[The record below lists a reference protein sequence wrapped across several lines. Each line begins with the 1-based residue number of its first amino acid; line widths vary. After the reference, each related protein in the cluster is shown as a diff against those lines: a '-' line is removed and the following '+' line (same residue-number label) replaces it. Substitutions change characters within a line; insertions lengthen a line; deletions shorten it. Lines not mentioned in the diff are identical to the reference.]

1 MTSDRVLRWCARSYA
16 QLLWVLRVR
25 DRRERQ
31 AIREDGERLL
41 TAAHAHGHLTLAAT
55 WLALVWDLVFIG
67 VRHDVAQAL
76 RALVRAPGVTVG
88 ISFLLGLGVAATT
101 TLFAFVDAVLL
112 RPLPY
117 DQPDRLVV
125 MWESNVSQDRIREG
139 PSPGN
144 VLDWV
149 ARTETSETFDAI
161 TASMTVSATLRG
173 RDGGTP
179 ITGVHVTRGFF
190 DVYRRQPRLGRT
202 FHADEFEGAAS
213 ITSRQA
219 SSGEP
224 VVVLSHHL
232 WQALGAEPQIVGR
245 TVYVE
250 GRDWRVIGVMPE
262 DFVVP
267 DAAAAF
273 WAPWDMRV
281 SYRGARFPHGPPRD
295 ARFLRV
301 VGRMKSGISIEGAEA
316 RMQAL
321 ASGLASEHP
330 DTNAGWSIRLFP
342 LADEIARTSRV
353 ELLLVFAAMFCL
365 LLLVCANVASLAIAR
380 GLDRAREMAIRL
392 ALGASGSR
400 VTRQLIAESVLSA
413 IVTMVI
419 AILLTAWWVDAAVSI
434 APAGIPRLHEVAM
447 NARVAS
453 FAAVLALLVTAAG
466 NAVPMFRASR
476 TPIAGALKDG
486 VAVSARASGR
496 LRAGLVVAEVAAAV
510 MLLVGAGLLARTFA
524 ELRRVDVGFDTS
536 NLLVMRITPDAAR
549 YRTAAQTSDY
559 YRRVLNSLREVSA
572 IESVAAVTALPMSTI
587 GSDFTRP
594 YWPEHAHAEGKQIS
608 DASIRM
614 ATPGYFGTL
623 GLRVMAGREFTDR
636 DDADAPRVVIINQ
649 TLARTA
655 WGTENPVGR
664 RLVLDYQRG
673 PYPYEVVGMVRDAR
687 HDGPRSE
694 PTPEIFIPHTQNP
707 YLVMNVIART
717 TLDPV
722 TVAQTARAHALRVD
736 PDQPVH
742 SVTTMDQL
750 LGDAVQLD
758 RFAMLL
764 ITLFAVGGLITA
776 AGGVYALLAYTV
788 VQRRREIA
796 LRMALGASP
805 RHIARSIVTESLVLA
820 VTGGTIGIVGAAASS
835 RFARTLLFGVAPQDP
850 TTLVTAVAVL
860 FVVVVAA
867 SWLPARRAAL
877 IDPGCAM
884 RM

>member
-1 MTSDRVLRWCARSYA
+1 MTSDRFLRWCARSYA

-25 DRRERQ
+25 DSRERH
-31 AIREDGERLL
+31 AIGEDGERLL
-41 TAAHAHGHLTLAAT
+41 KAAHAQGRVTLATT
-55 WLALVWDLVFIG
+55 WLALVWDLVFLG
-67 VRHDVAQAL
+67 AAHDLAQAL

-88 ISFLLGLGVAATT
+88 ISLLLGLGVAATT

-125 MWESNVSQDRIREG
+125 MWESNVSQDRLQEG

-149 ARTETSETFDAI
+149 ARNDAFDAI
-161 TASMTVSATLRG
+161 TASMRISATLRG

-179 ITGVHVTRGFF
+179 ITGAHVTRGFF

-202 FHADEFEGAAS
+202 FDAGEFEGAAS
-213 ITSRQA
+213 ITSRQT

-224 VVVLSHHL
+224 VVVLSYRL
-232 WQALGAEPQIVGR
+232 WQSLGADPQLVGR

-267 DAAAAF
+267 DAATAF

-281 SYRGARFPHGPPRD
+281 SYRGERFPNGPPRD

-301 VGRMKSGISIEGAEA
+301 VGRMKAGMSIQGAEA
-316 RMQAL
+316 RMQTL

-330 DTNAGWSIRLFP
+330 DTNAGWSIRLSP
-342 LADEIARTSRV
+342 LADEIARTSRL

-380 GLDRAREMAIRL
+380 GVARAREIAIRL
-392 ALGASGSR
+392 ALGARGSR
-400 VTRQLIAESVLSA
+400 VTRMLIAESMLSA
-413 IVTMVI
+413 LVTMVI
-419 AILLTAWWVDAAVSI
+419 AIVLTSWWVDAALSI
-434 APAGIPRLHEVAM
+434 APAGIPRMHEVAM

-453 FAAVLALLVTAAG
+453 FAAVLALFVTVVG
-466 NAVPMFRASR
+466 NAVPTFRASR

-486 VAVSARASGR
+486 AAVSASASGR
-496 LRAGLVVAEVAAAV
+496 LRAGLVVGEIAAAV

-536 NLLVMRITPDAAR
+536 NLLVLRITPDAAR
-549 YRTAAQTSDY
+549 YRTPAQTTDY
-559 YRRVLNSLREVSA
+559 YRRVLNSLREVPA
-572 IESVAAVTALPMSTI
+572 LESVAAVTALPMSTI

-594 YWPEHAHAEGKQIS
+594 YWPEHARPEGHRAS
-608 DASIRM
+608 EASIRM

-623 GLRVMAGREFTDR
+623 GLPLIAGREFSEG
-636 DDADAPRVVIINQ
+636 DDADAPRVVIVNQ
-649 TLARTA
+649 KLARSA

-664 RLVLDYQRG
+664 NLVLDYQRG
-673 PYPYEVVGMVRDAR
+673 PYPYEVVGVVRDDR

-694 PTPEIFIPHTQNP
+694 PVPEIFIPHSQNP

-722 TVAQTARAHALRVD
+722 AVARTARAGALRVD

-764 ITLFAVGGLITA
+764 IMLFAIAGLITA
-776 AGGVYALLAYTV
+776 AAGVYALLAYTV

-805 RHIARSIVTESLVLA
+805 QHVARSIVMESLVLA
-820 VTGGTIGIVGAAASS
+820 VAGATIGVVGAAAGS
-835 RFARTLLFGVAPQDP
+835 RLARTLLFGVAPQDP
-850 TTLVTAVAVL
+850 VTLVTAVAVL
-860 FVVVVAA
+860 LVVVVAA

-877 IDPGCAM
+877 IDPGHAM
-884 RM
+884 RI

>member
-1 MTSDRVLRWCARSYA
+1 MKSAK
-16 QLLWVLRVR
+16 
-25 DRRERQ
+25 
-31 AIREDGERLL
+31 
-41 TAAHAHGHLTLAAT
+41 TANGCSKTLARVGASLFMTT
-55 WLALVWDLVFIG
+55 WFSLLRDLVFVG
-67 VRHDVAQAL
+67 ARHDAAQAL
-76 RALVRAPGVTVG
+76 RALVRSPGVTVG
-88 ISFLLGLGVAATT
+88 ISLLLGLGVAATT

-117 DQPDRLVV
+117 DQPDRLVT
-125 MWESNVSQDRIREG
+125 MFESNVSQDRLREG

-149 ARTETSETFDAI
+149 ARNDAFDAI
-161 TASMTVSATLRG
+161 TAMMTVSATLRG
-173 RDGGTP
+173 GDGGTP

-213 ITSRQA
+213 ITSRQP

-224 VVVLSHHL
+224 VIVLSYRL
-232 WQALGAEPQIVGR
+232 WQTLGADPQVVNR
-245 TVYVE
+245 TVSVE

-267 DAAAAF
+267 DPAAAF
-273 WAPWDMRV
+273 WAPWDMRT
-281 SYRGARFPHGPPRD
+281 SYRGPRFPYGPPRE

-301 VGRMKSGISIEGAEA
+301 VGRMRAGMSIEGAEA
-316 RMQAL
+316 RMQTL

-330 DTNAGWSIRLFP
+330 DTNAGWSIQLIP
-342 LADEIARTSRV
+342 LADDIARTSRL

-365 LLLVCANVASLAIAR
+365 LLLVCANVASLALAR
-380 GLDRAREMAIRL
+380 GVARAREMAIRL
-392 ALGASGSR
+392 ALGARGSR
-400 VTRQLIAESVLSA
+400 ITRQLIAESVLSA

-419 AILLTAWWVDAAVSI
+419 AILLTAWWVNAALSI
-434 APAGIPRLHEVAM
+434 APADIPRLHEVAM

-453 FAAVLALLVTAAG
+453 FAIVLALLVTAVG
-466 NAVPMFRASR
+466 NAVPTFRASR

-486 VAVSARASGR
+486 AAVSARASGR
-496 LRAGLVVAEVAAAV
+496 LRAGLVVAEIAAAV

-524 ELRRVDVGFDTS
+524 ELRRVDVGFSTS
-536 NLLVMRITPDAAR
+536 NLLVLRITPDAAR
-549 YRTAAQTSDY
+549 YRTGAQTTDY
-559 YRRVLNSLREVSA
+559 YRRVLESLREVPA
-572 IESVAAVTALPMSTI
+572 IRSVAAVTSLPMGTI

-594 YWPEHAHAEGKQIS
+594 FWPEHARPEGNAVPE
-608 DASIRM
+608 ASIRM

-623 GLRVMAGREFTDR
+623 GRPVIAGREFTDR
-636 DDADAPRVVIINQ
+636 DEADAPRVVIINQ
-649 TLARTA
+649 KLARNA

-664 RLVLDYQRG
+664 NLVLDYQRG
-673 PYPYEVVGMVRDAR
+673 PYPYEVVGVVRDDR

-694 PTPEIFIPHTQNP
+694 PVPEIFIPHSQNP

-722 TVAQTARAHALRVD
+722 AVAQTARASALRVD

-788 VQRRREIA
+788 AQRRREIA

-805 RHIARSIVTESLVLA
+805 RRVARSIVMESLVLA
-820 VTGGTIGIVGAAASS
+820 VAGGTIGIVGAAASS

-850 TTLVTAVAVL
+850 VTLVTAVAVL
-860 FVVVVAA
+860 LVVVVAA
-867 SWLPARRAAL
+867 SWVPARRAAL
-877 IDPGCAM
+877 IDPARAM

>member
-1 MTSDRVLRWCARSYA
+1 
-16 QLLWVLRVR
+16 
-25 DRRERQ
+25 
-31 AIREDGERLL
+31 
-41 TAAHAHGHLTLAAT
+41 
-55 WLALVWDLVFIG
+55 
-67 VRHDVAQAL
+67 
-76 RALVRAPGVTVG
+76 
-88 ISFLLGLGVAATT
+88 
-101 TLFAFVDAVLL
+101 
-112 RPLPY
+112 
-117 DQPDRLVV
+117 
-125 MWESNVSQDRIREG
+125 
-139 PSPGN
+139 
-144 VLDWV
+144 
-149 ARTETSETFDAI
+149 
-161 TASMTVSATLRG
+161 MTVSATLRG

-179 ITGVHVTRGFF
+179 ISGVHVTRGFF

-213 ITSRQA
+213 ITSRQP

-224 VVVLSHHL
+224 VIVLSYRL
-232 WQALGAEPQIVGR
+232 WQTLGADPQIVDR

-273 WAPWDMRV
+273 WAPWDMRA
-281 SYRGARFPHGPPRD
+281 SYRGARFPNGPPRD

-301 VGRMKSGISIEGAEA
+301 VGRMKAGMSIEGAAA
-316 RMQAL
+316 RMQTL

-330 DTNAGWSIRLFP
+330 DTNAGWSIRLSP
-342 LADEIARTSRV
+342 LADEIARTSRL

-380 GLDRAREMAIRL
+380 GVARAREMAIRL

-419 AILLTAWWVDAAVSI
+419 AILLTAWWVDAALSI

-453 FAAVLALLVTAAG
+453 FAAVLALLVTAVG
-466 NAVPMFRASR
+466 NAVPTFRASR

-486 VAVSARASGR
+486 AAVSASASGR
-496 LRAGLVVAEVAAAV
+496 LRAGLVVAEIAAAV

-536 NLLVMRITPDAAR
+536 NLLVLRITPDAAR
-549 YRTAAQTSDY
+549 YRTPAQTTDY
-559 YRRVLNSLREVSA
+559 YRRVLNSLREVPA

-594 YWPEHAHAEGKQIS
+594 YWPEHARPEGKAVS
-608 DASIRM
+608 EASIRM

-623 GLRVMAGREFTDR
+623 GLPLIAGREFTDR
-636 DDADAPRVVIINQ
+636 DDADAPRVVIVNQ
-649 TLARTA
+649 KLARNA

-664 RLVLDYQRG
+664 NLVLDYQRG
-673 PYPYEVVGMVRDAR
+673 PYPYEVVGVVRDAR

-694 PTPEIFIPHTQNP
+694 PVPEIFIPHAQNP

-722 TVAQTARAHALRVD
+722 AVAQTARAYALRVD

-805 RHIARSIVTESLVLA
+805 RRVARSIVMESLVLA
-820 VTGGTIGIVGAAASS
+820 AAGGTIGIVGAAASS

-850 TTLVTAVAVL
+850 VTLVTAVAVL
-860 FVVVVAA
+860 LVVVVAA

-877 IDPGCAM
+877 IDPARAM

>member
-1 MTSDRVLRWCARSYA
+1 
-16 QLLWVLRVR
+16 
-25 DRRERQ
+25 
-31 AIREDGERLL
+31 
-41 TAAHAHGHLTLAAT
+41 
-55 WLALVWDLVFIG
+55 
-67 VRHDVAQAL
+67 
-76 RALVRAPGVTVG
+76 
-88 ISFLLGLGVAATT
+88 
-101 TLFAFVDAVLL
+101 
-112 RPLPY
+112 
-117 DQPDRLVV
+117 
-125 MWESNVSQDRIREG
+125 
-139 PSPGN
+139 
-144 VLDWV
+144 
-149 ARTETSETFDAI
+149 
-161 TASMTVSATLRG
+161 
-173 RDGGTP
+173 
-179 ITGVHVTRGFF
+179 
-190 DVYRRQPRLGRT
+190 

-219 SSGEP
+219 SSSEP

-232 WQALGAEPQIVGR
+232 WQTLGADPEVVGR
-245 TVYVE
+245 TVYIE
-250 GRDWRVIGVMPE
+250 GRDWSVIGVMPE

-281 SYRGARFPHGPPRD
+281 SYRGPRVPHGPPRD

-301 VGRMKSGISIEGAEA
+301 VGRMKAGMSIEGAAA
-316 RMQAL
+316 RMQTL
-321 ASGLASEHP
+321 ASGLESEHP
-330 DTNAGWSIRLFP
+330 DTNAGWSIRLSP
-342 LADEIARTSRV
+342 LADEIARTSRL
-353 ELLLVFAAMFCL
+353 EILLVFAAMFCL

-380 GLDRAREMAIRL
+380 GVARAREIAIRL
-392 ALGASGSR
+392 ALGARGSR

-413 IVTMVI
+413 VVTMVI
-419 AILLTAWWVDAAVSI
+419 AIVLTAWWVDAALSI
-434 APAGIPRLHEVAM
+434 VPAGIPRLHEVAL

-453 FAAVLALLVTAAG
+453 FAAVLALVVTAVG
-466 NAVPMFRASR
+466 NAVPTFRASR

-486 VAVSARASGR
+486 AAVSASTSGR
-496 LRAGLVVAEVAAAV
+496 LRSGLVVAEIAAAV

-536 NLLVMRITPDAAR
+536 NLLVLRITPDAAR
-549 YRTAAQTSDY
+549 YRTPAQTTDY
-559 YRRVLNSLREVSA
+559 YRRVLTSLREVPA
-572 IESVAAVTALPMSTI
+572 IESVAAVTSLPMSTI

-594 YWPEHAHAEGKQIS
+594 YWPEQARDEGTRVS

-623 GLRVMAGREFTDR
+623 GLPVIAGREFTDR

-649 TLARTA
+649 QLARSA

-664 RLVLDYQRG
+664 NLVLDYQRG
-673 PYPYEVVGMVRDAR
+673 PYPYEVVGVVRDDR

-694 PTPEIFIPHTQNP
+694 PVPEIFIPHSQNP

-722 TVAQTARAHALRVD
+722 AVAQTARTYALRVD

-764 ITLFAVGGLITA
+764 ITLFAVGGLNTA

-805 RHIARSIVTESLVLA
+805 RRVARSIVMESLVLA
-820 VTGGTIGIVGAAASS
+820 VAGGTIGI
-835 RFARTLLFGVAPQDP
+835 
-850 TTLVTAVAVL
+850 
-860 FVVVVAA
+860 
-867 SWLPARRAAL
+867 
-877 IDPGCAM
+877 
-884 RM
+884 

>member
-1 MTSDRVLRWCARSYA
+1 MTI
-16 QLLWVLRVR
+16 
-25 DRRERQ
+25 DRR

-41 TAAHAHGHLTLAAT
+41 NAAHARGRVALATT
-55 WLALVWDLVFIG
+55 WFALLWDLVFVG
-67 VRHDVAQAL
+67 ARHDLAQAL
-76 RALVRAPGVTVG
+76 RALVRSPAVTVG
-88 ISFLLGLGVAATT
+88 ISLLLGLGVAATT

-117 DQPDRLVV
+117 DQPDRLVM
-125 MWESNVSQDRIREG
+125 MWESNVSQDRLREG

-144 VLDWV
+144 VVDWV
-149 ARTETSETFDAI
+149 ARNDAFDAI

-202 FHADEFEGAAS
+202 FHPDEFEGAAS
-213 ITSRQA
+213 ITSRQP

-224 VVVLSHHL
+224 VIVLSYRL
-232 WQALGAEPQIVGR
+232 WQNLGADPQVVGR

-262 DFVVP
+262 DFAVP

-281 SYRGARFPHGPPRD
+281 SYRPRFPNGPPRD
-295 ARFLRV
+295 SRFLRV
-301 VGRMKSGISIEGAEA
+301 VGRMKAGMSIEGAEA
-316 RMQAL
+316 RMQTL
-321 ASGLASEHP
+321 ASGLESEHP
-330 DTNAGWSIRLFP
+330 DTNAGWSIRLSP
-342 LADEIARTSRV
+342 LADEIARTSRL

-380 GLDRAREMAIRL
+380 GVARAREIAIRL
-392 ALGASGSR
+392 ALGARGSR

-419 AILLTAWWVDAAVSI
+419 AILLTAWWVDAALSI

-453 FAAVLALLVTAAG
+453 FAAVLALLVTAVG
-466 NAVPMFRASR
+466 NAVPIFRASR

-496 LRAGLVVAEVAAAV
+496 LRAGLVVAEIAAAV

-536 NLLVMRITPDAAR
+536 KLLVLRITPDAAR
-549 YRTAAQTSDY
+549 YRTAAQTTDY
-559 YRRVLNSLREVSA
+559 YRRVLNSLREVPA

-594 YWPEHAHAEGKQIS
+594 YWPEHARPEGKPVSQ
-608 DASIRM
+608 ASIRM

-623 GLRVMAGREFTDR
+623 GLPLIAGREFTDR

-649 TLARTA
+649 KLARDA

-664 RLVLDYQRG
+664 NLILDYQRG
-673 PYPYEVVGMVRDAR
+673 PYPYEVVGVVRDAR

-694 PTPEIFIPHTQNP
+694 PVPEIFIPHSQNP

-722 TVAQTARAHALRVD
+722 AVAQTARAYALRVD

-805 RHIARSIVTESLVLA
+805 RRVARSIVMESLVLA
-820 VTGGTIGIVGAAASS
+820 VAGGTIGIVGAAASS

-850 TTLVTAVAVL
+850 VTLVTAVAVL
-860 FVVVVAA
+860 LVVVVAA

-877 IDPGCAM
+877 IDPARAM
-884 RM
+884 RI

>member
-1 MTSDRVLRWCARSYA
+1 MSS
-16 QLLWVLRVR
+16 
-25 DRRERQ
+25 RQ
-31 AIREDGERLL
+31 PRAACHREDGERLL
-41 TAAHAHGHLTLAAT
+41 KAAHARGRVTLATT
-55 WLALVWDLVFIG
+55 WFALLWDLVFVG
-67 VRHDVAQAL
+67 ARHDLAQAL

-88 ISFLLGLGVAATT
+88 ISLLLGLGVAATT

-117 DQPDRLVV
+117 DQPDRLVM
-125 MWESNVSQDRIREG
+125 MWESNVSQDRLREG

-144 VLDWV
+144 VVDWV
-149 ARTETSETFDAI
+149 ARNDAFDAI

-213 ITSRQA
+213 ITSRQP

-224 VVVLSHHL
+224 VIVLSYRL
-232 WQALGAEPQIVGR
+232 WQTLGADPQVVGR

-281 SYRGARFPHGPPRD
+281 SYRGARFPNGPPRD

-301 VGRMKSGISIEGAEA
+301 VGRMKAGMSIEGAEA
-316 RMQAL
+316 RMQTL

-330 DTNAGWSIRLFP
+330 DTNAGWSIRLSP
-342 LADEIARTSRV
+342 LADEIARTSRL

-380 GLDRAREMAIRL
+380 GVARAREIAIRL
-392 ALGASGSR
+392 ALGARGSR

-419 AILLTAWWVDAAVSI
+419 AIVLTAWWVDAALSI
-434 APAGIPRLHEVAM
+434 APAGIPRMHEVAM

-453 FAAVLALLVTAAG
+453 FAAVLALLVTAVG
-466 NAVPMFRASR
+466 NAVPTFRASR

-486 VAVSARASGR
+486 AAVSASASGR
-496 LRAGLVVAEVAAAV
+496 LRAGLVVAEIAAAV

-536 NLLVMRITPDAAR
+536 NLLVLRITPDAAR
-549 YRTAAQTSDY
+549 YRTGAQTTDY
-559 YRRVLNSLREVSA
+559 YRRVLNSLREVPA

-594 YWPEHAHAEGKQIS
+594 YWPEHARPEGKPVS
-608 DASIRM
+608 EASIRM

-623 GLRVMAGREFTDR
+623 GLPLIAGREFTDR

-649 TLARTA
+649 KLARNA

-664 RLVLDYQRG
+664 NLVLDYQRG
-673 PYPYEVVGMVRDAR
+673 PYPYEVVGVVRDAR

-694 PTPEIFIPHTQNP
+694 PVPEIFIPHSQNP

-722 TVAQTARAHALRVD
+722 AVAQTARAYALRVD

-764 ITLFAVGGLITA
+764 ITLFAVAGLITA

-805 RHIARSIVTESLVLA
+805 RRVARSIVMESLVLA
-820 VTGGTIGIVGAAASS
+820 VAGGTIGIVGAAASS

-850 TTLVTAVAVL
+850 VTLVTAVAVL
-860 FVVVVAA
+860 LVVVVAA

-877 IDPGCAM
+877 IDPGRAM
-884 RM
+884 RI

>member
-1 MTSDRVLRWCARSYA
+1 
-16 QLLWVLRVR
+16 
-25 DRRERQ
+25 
-31 AIREDGERLL
+31 
-41 TAAHAHGHLTLAAT
+41 
-55 WLALVWDLVFIG
+55 
-67 VRHDVAQAL
+67 
-76 RALVRAPGVTVG
+76 
-88 ISFLLGLGVAATT
+88 
-101 TLFAFVDAVLL
+101 
-112 RPLPY
+112 
-117 DQPDRLVV
+117 
-125 MWESNVSQDRIREG
+125 
-139 PSPGN
+139 
-144 VLDWV
+144 
-149 ARTETSETFDAI
+149 
-161 TASMTVSATLRG
+161 MTVSATLRG

-213 ITSRQA
+213 ITSRQP

-224 VVVLSHHL
+224 VVVLSYRL
-232 WQALGAEPQIVGR
+232 WQTLGADPQVVGR

-262 DFVVP
+262 DFAVP

-281 SYRGARFPHGPPRD
+281 SYRPRFPNGPPRD

-301 VGRMKSGISIEGAEA
+301 VGRMKAGMSIEGAEA
-316 RMQAL
+316 RMQTL
-321 ASGLASEHP
+321 ASGLAAEHP
-330 DTNAGWSIRLFP
+330 DTNAGWSVRLSP
-342 LADEIARTSRV
+342 LADEIARTSRL

-380 GLDRAREMAIRL
+380 GVARAREIAIRL
-392 ALGASGSR
+392 ALGARGSR

-419 AILLTAWWVDAAVSI
+419 AILLTAWWVDAALSI
-434 APAGIPRLHEVAM
+434 APAGIPRMHEVAM

-453 FAAVLALLVTAAG
+453 FAAVLALLVTAVG
-466 NAVPMFRASR
+466 NAVPIFRASR

-486 VAVSARASGR
+486 AAVSASASGR
-496 LRAGLVVAEVAAAV
+496 LRAGLVVAEIAAAV

-536 NLLVMRITPDAAR
+536 KLLVLRITPDAAR
-549 YRTAAQTSDY
+549 YRTNAQTTDY
-559 YRRVLNSLREVSA
+559 YRRVLTSLREVPA
-572 IESVAAVTALPMSTI
+572 IASVAAVTSLPMSTI

-594 YWPEHAHAEGKQIS
+594 YWPEHARPEGKQ
-608 DASIRM
+608 ASIRM

-623 GLRVMAGREFTDR
+623 GLPLIAGREFTDR

-649 TLARTA
+649 KLARNA

-664 RLVLDYQRG
+664 NLILDYQRG
-673 PYPYEVVGMVRDAR
+673 PYPYEVVGVVRDAR
-687 HDGPRSE
+687 DDGPRSE
-694 PTPEIFIPHTQNP
+694 PVPEIFIPHSQNP

-722 TVAQTARAHALRVD
+722 AVAQTARAYALRVD

-805 RHIARSIVTESLVLA
+805 RRVARSIVMESLVLA
-820 VTGGTIGIVGAAASS
+820 VAGGTIGIVGAAASS

-850 TTLVTAVAVL
+850 VTLVTAVAVL
-860 FVVVVAA
+860 LVVVVAA

-877 IDPGCAM
+877 IDPARAM
-884 RM
+884 RI